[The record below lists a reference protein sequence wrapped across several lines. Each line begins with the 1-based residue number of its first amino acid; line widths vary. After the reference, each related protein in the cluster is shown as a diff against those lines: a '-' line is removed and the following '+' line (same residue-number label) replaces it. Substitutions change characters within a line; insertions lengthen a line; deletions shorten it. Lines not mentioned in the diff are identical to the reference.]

1 MARKTA
7 NPGAELTKR
16 QQQILDFINK
26 VIDKTGLP
34 PTRLEI
40 CEAFDFRSPTA
51 AEDHLKALSRKGVIE
66 MTPGLSRGLRVL
78 THGKRSIRG
87 GLPLVGRVAAG
98 EPILAEQHIEDY
110 FEIDPGFF
118 QPRANYLLKVR
129 GHSMRDGGILN
140 GDFLAVHRTRE
151 VSSGQIVVARLGDEV
166 TVKRFRRRGYS
177 VTLEPQNDDYAP
189 IHVDLREEDFSIEG
203 RGVGV
208 IRNKGFN
215 AR

>member
-7 NPGAELTKR
+7 NPAAKLTKR
-16 QQQILDFINK
+16 QQQILDFIHK
-26 VIDKTGLP
+26 TIDRTGAP

-40 CEAFDFRSPTA
+40 CEAFEFRSPTA
-51 AEDHLKALSRKGVIE
+51 AEDHLKALNRKGVIE
-66 MTPGLSRGLRVL
+66 MTPGLSRGIRVL

-110 FEIDPGFF
+110 FEMDPAFF
-118 QPRANYLLKVR
+118 QPRADYLLKVR

-140 GDFLAVHRTRE
+140 GDLLAVHRTRE

-166 TVKRFRRRGYS
+166 TVKRFRRRGYT
-177 VTLEPQNDDYAP
+177 VTLEPQNDDFTP
-189 IHVDLREEDFSIEG
+189 IQVDLREEDFSIEG

-208 IRNKGFN
+208 IRNKGFS